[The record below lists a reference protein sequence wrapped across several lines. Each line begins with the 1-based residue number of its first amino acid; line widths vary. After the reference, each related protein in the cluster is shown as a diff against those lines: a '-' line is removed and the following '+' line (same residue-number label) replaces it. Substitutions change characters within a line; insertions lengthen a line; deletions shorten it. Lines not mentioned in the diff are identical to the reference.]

1 MRAMKW
7 MKKKIAGL
15 LFFTT
20 LVLGIGIMP
29 IPVGAV
35 TTTDKVL
42 EMKTESTGLNLGD
55 TVEVTFLINETET
68 TGFEGYLDFD
78 DSVLQM
84 QSFTKCSYK
93 PTEQPEG
100 VWSADYQAASRKLSV
115 KWSGAAVTVPTG
127 TAVLTMK
134 FYVKKTVLN
143 TTISFLNAAVF
154 KNQTENN
161 YPSGLKLTV
170 TNSKA
175 KKFTIATENVS
186 GNATVSVPVKVTANG
201 GFNKLTIS
209 ATFDNQK
216 LLFDSVTVSNGIKDK
231 VTQGGY
237 TYSAEGSKV
246 SVPFTATSDIT
257 STGTLFYMNFKV
269 LNLSSSATAGTNS
282 TSVTVEAE
290 EVANTRNE
298 FFVMNSA
305 TSTVFITE
313 GSHVLGDVNGDN
325 KINLVDALYVIRYY
339 NKQQSLATV
348 ELTAADVNKNG
359 TVDLVDAYLIMQY
372 YNGVIKSF

>member
-1 MRAMKW
+1 
-7 MKKKIAGL
+7 
-15 LFFTT
+15 
-20 LVLGIGIMP
+20 MP

-100 VWSADYQAASRKLSV
+100 VWSAGYQAASRKLSV

-154 KNQTENN
+154 KDQTENN

-298 FFVMNSA
+298 FFVMNST